1 MQYNLQEPRIYLE
14 PQHLPGVTAGGEKLQ
29 EGKMEIG
36 LQSWIPPQHLAEQ
49 NRDQVP
55 AWREPLEA
63 DQHKGLWTD
72 RTC

>member
-36 LQSWIPPQHLAEQ
+36 LQS
-49 NRDQVP
+49 
-55 AWREPLEA
+55 
-63 DQHKGLWTD
+63 
-72 RTC
+72 